1 MRRLLF
7 AAALFSLLAAAP
19 AFCGTMSIQTAT
31 SYDIESDNITSYVSF
46 TYSPDYDEYSSYRW
60 EITHTLHPSAYWTD
74 TTLSDSWASSQSV
87 PATAYDCYY
96 TMLAV
101 QQYDA
106 SSGEYYGS
114 YSGQSDTT
122 CAPERCLVAIY
133 EQWPDGSIHLKDA
146 GWHRV
151 GDRYNYTAYS
161 YPDIDFSYW
170 DGNYYSTNP
179 TISGTLD
186 TTSFTETATYVN
198 KPCDPNTDPNCACDP
213 NTDPNCAC
221 DPNTDPNCACDPNTD
236 PSCSCDPAT
245 DPSCSCDPSVDPTC
259 GCDPYTDPTCGCDPY
274 TDPTC
279 GCDPYTDPTCGCD
292 PYTDP
297 TCGGGGGG
305 GGCDPDFDPDCC
317 DWFGCNENQDD
328 PIIVNLT
335 AGPWR
340 LTSASDGVSFDIH
353 ATGKKVKLGWT
364 ARGSNLAFL
373 ALDRNGNGVIDDGSE
388 LFGNA
393 TPLRNSQPAPNGFA
407 ALAQYDAN
415 GDGVINFKDQIWKSL
430 LLWVDA
436 NHDGVCQRNELTP
449 IAKSKITS
457 ITLARRWTGR
467 RDRSGNRYRYKG
479 FLHMGKRSQ
488 SFFDVFLVP
497 QR

>member
-1 MRRLLF
+1 MRRILF

-31 SYDIESDNITSYVSF
+31 SYDIESDNVTSYASF
-46 TYSPDYDEYSSYRW
+46 TYSPDYDEYTSYRW
-60 EITHTLHPSAYWTD
+60 EITMVLHPSANWTD
-74 TTLSDSWASSQSV
+74 TTFSDSWASFQSV
-87 PATAYDCYY
+87 PATAYTCYY

-101 QQYDA
+101 QQYD
-106 SSGEYYGS
+106 SSTGQYYGS
-114 YSGQSDTT
+114 YAGQSDTM
-122 CAPERCLVAIY
+122 CAPQRCMVVIY
-133 EQWPDGSIHLKDA
+133 ELWPDGSLKLNDA

-151 GDRYNYTAYS
+151 GDTYNYTAYD

-170 DGNYYSTNP
+170 DGNYYSTSR

-213 NTDPNCAC
+213 NTDP
-221 DPNTDPNCACDPNTD
+221 
-236 PSCSCDPAT
+236 SCSCDPAS
-245 DPSCSCDPSVDPTC
+245 DPSCPCDPSVDPTC
-259 GCDPYTDPTCGCDPY
+259 GCDPSTDPTCCDPS

-279 GCDPYTDPTCGCD
+279 CDPS
-292 PYTDP
+292 DP
-297 TCGGGGGG
+297 TCGGGGG
-305 GGCDPDFDPDCC
+305 CDPDVDPDCC
-317 DWFGCNENQDD
+317 DPDFGCDDNED

-335 AGPWR
+335 PGPWR
-340 LTSASDGVSFDIH
+340 LTSAGDGVFFDIH

-373 ALDRNGNGVIDDGSE
+373 ALDRNGDGIIDDGSE

-393 TPLRNSQPAPNGFA
+393 MPLRNSQPAPNGFA

-415 GDGVINFKDQIWKSL
+415 GDGVIDFKDPIWKSL

-467 RDRSGNRYRYKG
+467 HDPSGNMYRYKG
-479 FLHMGKRSQ
+479 LLHMGKRSQ

-497 QR
+497 QH